1 MLVNSRG
8 RDLQKNGEEQDKES
22 KQEYQAFN
30 PLSCKSGQYRIPLV
44 LEVSQVKAFLVEYSL
59 VGYWGQ
65 KRLLNQLFNK
75 SQLVILIA

>member
-8 RDLQKNGEEQDKES
+8 RDLQKNGEEQDKET
-22 KQEYQAFN
+22 KQKYQAFN
-30 PLSCKSGQYRIPLV
+30 PLFCKSGQYHIPLV
-44 LEVSQVKAFLVEYSL
+44 LEVSQVKAFLVEDSL
-59 VGYWGQ
+59 VGYWSQ